1 VSAAID
7 AIEAKAITEIETSCL
22 QAQTELTVA
31 GLSSEAARSFLER
44 LPGIETLMP
53 RLTYREV
60 AGEAEPPLVEQLLSP
75 NALRQR
81 RYRDRKA
88 LRSVTPNVTPDD
100 DDDGYDDDDQG

>member
-1 VSAAID
+1 RQQELRTMAKIKIE
-7 AIEAKAITEIETSCL
+7 AIEAKAVTEIETSCL
-22 QAQTELTVA
+22 QVQTELTVA
-31 GLSSEAARSFLER
+31 GLTSESARSFLKR

-60 AGEAEPPLVEQLLSP
+60 AGEAEPPVVEQLVSP

-88 LRSVTPNVTPDD
+88 LLSVTPHV
-100 DDDGYDDDDQG
+100 